1 MKSLKKC
8 LPIRIPQFKLKNN
21 LKTVSVKSLDNFSPK
36 EKRPSVTVVVLT
48 KNSEKHI
55 EKCILSLLHQD
66 FPRQMYEM
74 LVIDAGSKDKTLEI
88 CRKYGVRI
96 IEDLGGTIGHSRN
109 IGVKM
114 AQGNYVAFIDSDCI
128 ADKQWLR
135 KLFKSIQDADESVV
149 AVGGPNLAP
158 EDDSV
163 IGKVI
168 SYMQKTFLGSG
179 GSPQSYGINKP
190 KPVYSLA
197 NCNVIYKRE
206 ILLNHPYDNSL
217 NIGEDCDLNF
227 RLGQHGYKLVY
238 IPDAIVWHYRPSS
251 IRAFTRKMFI
261 YGLGM
266 ARLHKKYRKIVR
278 WYAPLAPSVLIA
290 VILLFLVSYF
300 HGCMFQFLATV
311 SMTYVGISLYVCSK
325 VLSKLRS
332 FASLLVMIL
341 LPLQYISYA
350 IGFLIGLVK

>member
-1 MKSLKKC
+1 LSERDSLE
-8 LPIRIPQFKLKNN
+8 
-21 LKTVSVKSLDNFSPK
+21 TVSVESFEEISPK
-36 EKRPSVTVVVLT
+36 EKHPLVTVVVLT
-48 KNSEKHI
+48 KNSEKYI

-66 FPRQMYEM
+66 FPRQMYEI
-74 LVIDAGSKDKTLEI
+74 LVVDAGSKDKTLEI
-88 CRKYGVRI
+88 CRRYGVTI

-114 AQGNYVAFIDSDCI
+114 ARGNYVAFIDSDCI
-128 ADKQWLR
+128 ADKRWLH
-135 KLFKSIQDADESVV
+135 KLVNSILDADESVV
-149 AVGGPNLAP
+149 AVGGPNLVP
-158 EDDSV
+158 EDDSI

-168 SYMQKTFLGSG
+168 SYMQETFLGSG
-179 GSPQSYGINKP
+179 GSPQSYRINKP
-190 KPVYSLA
+190 RLVYSLA
-197 NCNVIYKRE
+197 NCNALYKRE

-251 IRAFTRKMFI
+251 IKAFTRKMFL
-261 YGLGM
+261 YGLSM
-266 ARLHKKYRKIVR
+266 ARLHKKHRKIVR

-290 VILLFLVSYF
+290 AVLLCLVSYF
-300 HGCMFQFLATV
+300 YGCMFQFLATV

-341 LPLQYISYA
+341 LPLQYVCYA
-350 IGFLIGLVK
+350 AGFLRGLIK